1 MKIQS
6 QRAKEIDAYLVSHS
20 GAEIGKWP
28 IEISGEKNVLPFYRF
43 PIELLTYNANNGRLA
58 MDVREWEQTNG
69 RKLDGR
75 QPEDAAIIREMLQGL
90 DQDKTS
96 MLAKDLHNKGQMEPG
111 AITHDGIV
119 INGNRRMAVL
129 ELLHQEEPTGKWR
142 FLEAVR
148 LPPEISERDLWRI
161 EAGLQLSKDKV
172 AEYHPVNELLK
183 IKEGIDRGLS
193 PDEVAAAMY
202 AWQAN
207 EVKEALDRLKLIDDF
222 LVFFGQ
228 KGNYGVIKKFG
239 LHEYFIDIQ
248 KRVIAP
254 AARNGQTKRD
264 QQKRVKYAFALV
276 RASILT
282 PGQRG
287 RKSITH
293 WDIRKLDKIYADA
306 HARAAFV
313 EPLET
318 VKQLH
323 KVAPQEVIDGF
334 NDAVDILRMREE
346 RDQPVRLVEKAISA
360 LESID
365 RESEHF
371 CEERVRQAIQ
381 RLSALVEAI
390 KQRLIEQPAKP
401 QVDRT

>member
-1 MKIQS
+1 MRIQS
-6 QRAKEIDAYLVSHS
+6 QRAREIDAYLKSHPE
-20 GAEIGKWP
+20 AEVGKWP
-28 IEISGEKNVLPFYRF
+28 IEIAGVKEILPFFRF

-58 MDVREWEQTNG
+58 MDIREWEQTNG

-75 QPEDAAIIREMLQGL
+75 RPEDGVIIRDMLQGL

-96 MLAKDLHNKGQMEPG
+96 VLSKDLHQKGQMEPG
-111 AITHDGIV
+111 VVTHDGVV

-148 LPPEISERDLWRI
+148 LSPTISERDLWRV

-193 PDEVAAAMY
+193 PEEVAAAMY
-202 AWQAN
+202 AWKAD
-207 EVKEALDRLKLIDDF
+207 EIEEALERLRLIDDF

-228 KGNYGVIKKFG
+228 KGNYGIIKRFG

-254 AARNGQTKRD
+254 AVRNGEPARE
-264 QQKRVKYAFALV
+264 QQKRVKYAFALI
-276 RASILT
+276 RASIL
-282 PGQRG
+282 PHDRQR

-293 WDIRKLDKIYADA
+293 WDIRKLDRVYTDA
-306 HARAAFV
+306 HARATFV
-313 EPLET
+313 EPLAE
-318 VKQLH
+318 VKELH
-323 KVAPQEVIDGF
+323 KVPPEAVINGF
-334 NDAVDILRMREE
+334 NDAIDILRMREE
-346 RDQPVRLVEKAISA
+346 RDQPVRLIEKAINA
-360 LESID
+360 LQNID
-365 RESEHF
+365 RQSQHF
-371 CEERVRQAIQ
+371 YDERVRQAME
-381 RLSALVEAI
+381 RLSALVQI
-390 KQRLIEQPAKP
+390 IEQQLAEPTAKR
-401 QVDRT
+401 QD